1 MQAVVEIER
10 LSKLFSRRI
19 RGAGLRGLA
28 GAYFRPRTEQVV
40 AVRDLDLRM
49 ESGESLALIGP
60 NGAGKS
66 TTIKILTWI
75 LHPTAGTVRVL
86 GLVPGIQGESI
97 LDPEPAHES
106 EPYSV
111 PNATTGSSAAARR
124 AGRIPLANPTT
135 RLTPSASNTEP
146 SGVRTGSAG
155 MNR

>member
-1 MQAVVEIER
+1 MVRDCDRHTGQSPCLGNAEKDLR
-10 LSKLFSRRI
+10 DDGRDGRPL
-19 RGAGLRGLA
+19 GAGLRGLA

-49 ESGESLALIGP
+49 EGGESLA
-60 NGAGKS
+60 
-66 TTIKILTWI
+66 
-75 LHPTAGTVRVL
+75 
-86 GLVPGIQGESI
+86 

-106 EPYSV
+106 EPCSV
-111 PNATTGSSAAARR
+111 PNAKTGSSAAARR

-135 RLTPSASNTEP
+135 RLTPSASNTKP